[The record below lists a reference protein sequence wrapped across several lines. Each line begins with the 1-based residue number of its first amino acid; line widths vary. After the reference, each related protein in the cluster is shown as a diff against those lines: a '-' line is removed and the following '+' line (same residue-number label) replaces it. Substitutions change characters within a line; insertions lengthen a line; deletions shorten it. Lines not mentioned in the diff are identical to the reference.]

1 MKFGG
6 IEFESLMGGYEII
19 NEPASSLPQ
28 ELATAFSEVNGNL
41 LGATYQPV
49 WYVGKQIVNGTNYM
63 LICKEIRTTKDRQQ
77 MIVGLV
83 INVPIK
89 KPTGGSGAT
98 IVEIIEEASLPQDI
112 KCIFDVA
119 AGQLLGVNYKPIVYV
134 GKQVVR
140 GINYYFI
147 CEAKRVY
154 PNSKPYPV
162 MLVVNKFQDQMPVVV
177 SVEVISDEKNVNS
190 PLGEWP

>member
-1 MKFGG
+1 MKFGE
-6 IEFESLMGGYEII
+6 IEYESLMGGYEIV
-19 NEPASSLPQ
+19 NVPASSLPQ
-28 ELATAFSEVNGNL
+28 ELATAISEVNSGL
-41 LGATYQPV
+41 LGATYQPI
-49 WYVGKQIVNGTNYM
+49 WYVGKQIVNGTNYL
-63 LICKEIRTTKDRQQ
+63 LICKELRTTKDRQQ

-83 INVPIK
+83 VNLPIK
-89 KPTGGSGAT
+89 KPAGGSGAS
-98 IVEIIEEASLPQDI
+98 IVEIIEEASLPQDV
-112 KCIFDVA
+112 KYVFDVA

-147 CEAKRVY
+147 CEAKRVV

-177 SVEVISDEKNVNS
+177 SVEVIADDKNVNA

>member
-1 MKFGG
+1 MRFGEV
-6 IEFESLMGGYEII
+6 EFEQLMGGYEIV

-28 ELATAFSEVNGNL
+28 ELATAIGEVNSGL
-41 LGATYQPV
+41 LGATYQPI

-83 INVPIK
+83 VNVPLK
-89 KPTGGSGAT
+89 KPTDGSGAT
-98 IVEIIEEASLPQDI
+98 IVEIIEEASLPPEI
-112 KCIFDVA
+112 KYIFDASV
-119 AGQLLGVNYKPIVYV
+119 GQLMGVNYKPIVYV
-134 GKQVVR
+134 GKQIVR

-177 SVEVISDEKNVNS
+177 SVEIIADDKNVNS